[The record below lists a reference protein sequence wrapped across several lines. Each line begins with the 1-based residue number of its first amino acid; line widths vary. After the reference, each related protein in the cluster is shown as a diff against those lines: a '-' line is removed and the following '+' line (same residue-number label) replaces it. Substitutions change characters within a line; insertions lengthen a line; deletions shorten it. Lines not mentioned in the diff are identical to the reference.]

1 MISDAVLLD
10 WMKADAADTA
20 TLRALEQAAIK
31 AIQQQ
36 TGRYWGATATQTEI
50 VRFRGIVPGSWW
62 PLVLKS
68 DPIGGVITS
77 LEQWD
82 GSAWALVDATNYYV
96 DGSLIWPNASY
107 TWPASYLVYPYVQVR
122 FRVIYSAGYTVDV
135 GDPNVWPAPADVQ
148 MAVKLLVGSWYEN
161 RESVVVGTSGFE
173 VPQSVQMLLSAQ
185 TRVSV

>member
-1 MISDAVLLD
+1 MISDAELLD

-107 TWPASYLVYPYVQVR
+107 TWPASYLMYPYVQVR
-122 FRVIYSAGYTVDV
+122 FRVIYSAGYTAA
-135 GDPNVWPAPADVQ
+135 GDVWPAPEDIQ
-148 MAVKLLVGSWYEN
+148 QAVKLLVGAWYEN
-161 RESVVVGTSGFE
+161 RESVVVGTTAAE
-173 VPQSVQMLLSAQ
+173 VPMSVQMLLAAQ